1 LAKAKSEVYSGSI
14 LGINQEGEVVS
25 LSVYRKGGS
34 VRLSRMFPNGT
45 TYDHPITLPGRT
57 PKSEAVVVF
66 NLHDIVEIAQV
77 MDDGA
82 AAKQIRAELEEKA
95 IAYRKN
101 LAKAKEGKAD
111 E

>member
-77 MDDGA
+77 MDGGA
-82 AAKQIRAELEEKA
+82 AEIRAELEEKA